1 MLTLSATD
9 AYNVNM
15 ISTRERLIE
24 AAISHLERDGLHGL
38 TLREIA
44 RNAGV
49 SHGTPV
55 RHFAS
60 LAAMLSAVAARS
72 FDELQSAVSAAV
84 QLAGDDPLDR
94 LAAAGAAYVE
104 FAMANA
110 SAYELMFRPEL
121 LSRDDPDYLRA
132 SWAAFEQLAD
142 LTADAQTTR
151 WRSNVD
157 HMTLTG
163 VLWAGVH
170 GIASLSIQGALPAA
184 TAIEDFAPFLN
195 LFIGDFASLPTPSE
209 SRS

>member
-1 MLTLSATD
+1 MLTLSATR

-15 ISTRERLIE
+15 ASTRTALIE

-44 RNAGV
+44 RSAGV

-72 FDELQSAVSAAV
+72 FDELQTGLTAAIR
-84 QLAGDDPLDR
+84 LSGDDPLDR

-104 FAMANA
+104 FASTNA

-121 LSRDDPDYLRA
+121 LARDDPEYLRA
-132 SWAAFEQLAD
+132 SAAAFDQLAD
-142 LTADAQTTR
+142 LTADAQTTG
-151 WRSNVD
+151 WRADID

-170 GIASLSIQGALPAA
+170 GIASLSIQGVLPGEAA
-184 TAIEDFAPFLN
+184 TDNFAPLLN
-195 LFIGDFASLPTPSE
+195 VFIGEFAALPTPTE
-209 SRS
+209 SQT